1 MAVKKVL
8 QDKRYKNREVQII
21 KELYHPNIIGLKHA
35 FFTQGEK
42 PDEIYLNMVM
52 DFVPETVHRISKH
65 YNKMKQAM
73 PLILVKLY
81 VYQLL
86 RGLAYIHALGIAH
99 RDLKPQN
106 MLVDPTTHLMKLC
119 DFGSAKRLVK
129 EEKSVAYICSR
140 HYRAPELIFGS

>member
-1 MAVKKVL
+1 MFAATVAETGNLVAIKKVL

-21 KELYHPNIIGLKHA
+21 KELYHPNCIGLKHA

-52 DFVPETVHRISKH
+52 DYVPETVYKILKH

-73 PLILVKLY
+73 PMLLIKLY

-86 RGLAYIHALGIAH
+86 RALAYLHAKGIAH
-99 RDLKPQN
+99 RDIKP
-106 MLVDPTTHLMKLC
+106 
-119 DFGSAKRLVK
+119 
-129 EEKSVAYICSR
+129 
-140 HYRAPELIFGS
+140 